1 MKKIIGVLGRP
12 TLDDEKYS
20 VVGIYNTVR
29 TSIIKKRCIPFMI
42 MPMADVD
49 YMKDEKKTIP
59 ELTNEEKEILRT
71 MVDAC
76 DGILIPGGYGWFYY
90 DEYVVAY
97 AIEKNIPILG
107 ICMGM
112 QLLGSYDNDCQ
123 CTELID
129 SNINHNQHNVK
140 YAHKVRIQDG
150 TRLYDIVGENEI
162 SVNSKHRYAI
172 TKVNKFKI
180 SAISED
186 GYIEGIELPDKKFVV
201 GIQWHPENMLDYDI
215 SANKIFDAF
224 IEKCNGK

>member
-29 TSIIKKRCIPFMI
+29 TSIIKKGCIPFMI
-42 MPMADVD
+42 IPMADVD
-49 YMKDEKKTIP
+49 YAKDEKKTIP
-59 ELTNEEKEILRT
+59 ELTPEEKEDLRI

-97 AIEKNIPILG
+97 AIEKNIPVLG

-112 QLLGSYDNDCQ
+112 QLLGSYDNACK

-129 SNINHNQHNVK
+129 SDINHNQHNVR
-140 YAHKVRIQDG
+140 YAHKIKIQEN
-150 TRLYDIVGENEI
+150 TMLHDIIGKNEI

-172 TKVNKFKI
+172 HKVNKFKI

-186 GYIEGIELPDKKFVV
+186 GYIEGIEMPNKTFVV
-201 GIQWHPENMLDYDI
+201 GVQWHPENMLEYDKV
-215 SANKIFDAF
+215 ANKLYDAF
-224 IEKCNGK
+224 IESCNKN